1 MVILR
6 TTLGYGLHCMDLRV
20 DTDLTL
26 KEDTRY
32 AVKIAGKTVEQHKD
46 ETTAIERAAVMLR
59 AGESANPTYEG
70 YREALRKVGVDYRK

>member
-1 MVILR
+1 M
-6 TTLGYGLHCMDLRV
+6 GYGLHCMDLRV

-46 ETTAIERAAVMLR
+46 ETTAIERAAAMLR
-59 AGESANPTYEG
+59 AGKSANPTYEG